1 MDGDGSI
8 AVETDI
14 SGLLSALDVC
24 CAEDTQESGTRAEI
38 LGYCWDASEDRYV
51 RCEGYG
57 TLHAHQLAFAKGDTQ
72 LAIAA
77 PTRCGSVTIDTAT
90 LQPATATL
98 TLCWNE
104 AGRMELLRMRP
115 EDFWSHLLLSA
126 RIEKSCHGNR
136 NRRLCISLG
145 AELEDDAPGS
155 GYGVDG
161 NSLQTCFEVASA
173 GGEFSGRWPI
183 TFFQNLFMLTVRLE
197 ERGAGEE
204 NIPPELKGIR
214 EDHLQTD
221 YKDSDFKVVWQSTTF
236 YNKSKPVVLGY
247 DGWCGPDF
255 NAFF

>member
-1 MDGDGSI
+1 MSMGTTLLVLANLGYGYCRSFCRTCLLAGHQVAMVPFAQVEQGDGSI

-57 TLHAHQLAFAKGDTQ
+57 TLHAQQLAFAKGDTQ

-126 RIEKSCHGNR
+126 LNRIFG
-136 NRRLCISLG
+136 LLLG
-145 AELEDDAPGS
+145 G
-155 GYGVDG
+155 
-161 NSLQTCFEVASA
+161 
-173 GGEFSGRWPI
+173 
-183 TFFQNLFMLTVRLE
+183 
-197 ERGAGEE
+197 
-204 NIPPELKGIR
+204 
-214 EDHLQTD
+214 
-221 YKDSDFKVVWQSTTF
+221 
-236 YNKSKPVVLGY
+236 
-247 DGWCGPDF
+247 
-255 NAFF
+255 